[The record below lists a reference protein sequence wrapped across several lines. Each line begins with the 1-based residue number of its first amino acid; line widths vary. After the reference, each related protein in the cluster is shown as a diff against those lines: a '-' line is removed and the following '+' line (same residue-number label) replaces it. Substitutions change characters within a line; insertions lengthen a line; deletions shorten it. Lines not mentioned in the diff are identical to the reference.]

1 MRGLLNVQD
10 VVRTAVLAPPHAAGM
25 ATNAVLTV
33 DDVLGELDEEYEGD
47 SEYDFEGCV
56 DMEDGLAEEETG
68 DNLDVGANVELGGGT
83 NESDSDFD
91 EDDDAVTLPEYT
103 LVAVCA
109 VPVEG
114 NRPLDYL
121 SLLLTD
127 DILGNIVVALA
138 LTSMLISS

>member
-1 MRGLLNVQD
+1 
-10 VVRTAVLAPPHAAGM
+10 M

-33 DDVLGELDEEYEGD
+33 DDVLGELDGEYEGD
-47 SEYDFEGCV
+47 SEDDFEGYV
-56 DMEDGLAEEETG
+56 YMEDGLAEEETG

-91 EDDDAVTLPEYT
+91 DDDDDDDDDAVTLPEYT
-103 LVAVCA
+103 LVAGCA

-127 DILGNIVVALA
+127 NILGNIVAQTNLYAQQFIESNDLA
-138 LTSMLISS
+138 PHSRVRGGKGCP